1 MLSGPDICSS
11 NASKE
16 VSWRMLASLVS
27 VHLYA
32 DGGIVLG
39 IEISDPVP
47 AMTCVMYEI
56 TKNSLKLELIG
67 IKEERNRRGREGE
80 GGRVCG

>member
-1 MLSGPDICSS
+1 
-11 NASKE
+11 
-16 VSWRMLASLVS
+16 

-56 TKNSLKLELIG
+56 TKNRLKLELIG
-67 IKEERNRRGREGE
+67 RKEQERKGGGGREGVWVKWTARAQE
-80 GGRVCG
+80 TYRRHA